1 MKRNI
6 HASVSAFCITLAAL
20 LCVLSVFEKTVPRRL
35 VFVFGGLFSLGI
47 GLVDL
52 LVKTGMDPNKVLVP
66 LALFGAVGLV
76 ILFRLDLTKP
86 GQEEKEDKH
95 GKTRALVYFCLAV
108 FFIAADFLTE
118 KSLRMF
124 WILFLVLGVW
134 EFTNLR
140 RNNKRRQEREDLPKS
155 VS

>member
-1 MKRNI
+1 MSI
-6 HASVSAFCITLAAL
+6 FYISVAAL

-52 LVKTGMDPNKVLVP
+52 LVKTGMDPNKGLVP
-66 LALFGAVGLV
+66 LALFGAVGLI

-86 GQEEKEDKH
+86 GQEQKEDKH
-95 GKTRALVYFCLAV
+95 GKTRALVYFSSAV

-118 KSLRMF
+118 KNLMMV
-124 WILFLVLGVW
+124 WILFLVLGVL
-134 EFTNLR
+134 ESTNLWR
-140 RNNKRRQEREDLPKS
+140 LNKRRQERKDLPKS
-155 VS
+155 VG